1 MTKTILTI
9 ASALLLL
16 AACGKKEAPQAEKA
30 TDNYLKRQPGD
41 STLYGLACDG
51 TTDSLLV
58 LLPYTGADPDTFDI
72 INASQQKQIF
82 GKPFIGDELAV
93 ILNPEDK
100 AEALTVINLDDLK
113 GQWAFMVKPKLRD
126 YDKMSRRLRRRMM
139 AEMPDSVKESLLVPR
154 EYVLQFKRG
163 YSMTTRGM
171 KHQQTTDEMSAV
183 VYPEIKRYTE
193 WRLFNGKLIM
203 ASGTMEMPS
212 GTKGTKQ
219 KIDRDTCLIVE
230 LTKDTLVLR
239 FSDGDWSFYR
249 KKNN

>member
-100 AEALTVINLDDLK
+100 AEVEASA
-113 GQWAFMVKPKLRD
+113 WAM
-126 YDKMSRRLRRRMM
+126 YTCTAGSRRT
-139 AEMPDSVKESLLVPR
+139 SS
-154 EYVLQFKRG
+154 
-163 YSMTTRGM
+163 
-171 KHQQTTDEMSAV
+171 
-183 VYPEIKRYTE
+183 
-193 WRLFNGKLIM
+193 
-203 ASGTMEMPS
+203 
-212 GTKGTKQ
+212 
-219 KIDRDTCLIVE
+219 
-230 LTKDTLVLR
+230 
-239 FSDGDWSFYR
+239 
-249 KKNN
+249 